1 MVGEGPALGSPDDH
15 DLGGDGVTE
24 HNHALDRK
32 ACHEIDQDVMRLVRR
47 NKELKAELERLR
59 DRVMA

>member
-1 MVGEGPALGSPDDH
+1 MGSPDDH

-47 NKELKAELERLR
+47 NKELKEELERLR